1 MSSWREEKGWWAQGP
16 PEKTRMGH
24 SWVGN
29 SGNLNPE
36 ELEEEVEVFLFPQS
50 SSCVGGMSPEGLG
63 GAQNTRGG
71 GTGQPGVP
79 MALILCA
86 PQLP

>member
-1 MSSWREEKGWWAQGP
+1 
-16 PEKTRMGH
+16 MGH

-63 GAQNTRGG
+63 EHRTPGEGAQGSRGY
-71 GTGQPGVP
+71 PWH
-79 MALILCA
+79 
-86 PQLP
+86 